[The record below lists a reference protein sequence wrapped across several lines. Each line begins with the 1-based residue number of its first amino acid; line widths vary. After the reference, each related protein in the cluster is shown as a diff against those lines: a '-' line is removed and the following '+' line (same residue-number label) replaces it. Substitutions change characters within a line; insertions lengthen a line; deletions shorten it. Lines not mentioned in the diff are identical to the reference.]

1 MAKARKDNRGR
12 VLRPGEVQKKSDNR
26 YLYTYTDPL
35 GRRKY
40 IYASDLM
47 ELREREKKL
56 TRDQLDGLNLYA
68 AGKATINDTFD
79 RYIKMKPNLRDSTR
93 SNYIYMYNRFVRN
106 DFGKKKLIDIKY
118 SDILQYYLHLINDE
132 QLAIATVDNIH
143 TLLHPTFQMAVRDD
157 IIRKNPTDGVMAEI
171 TKKSGIRRGVRHALT
186 AEQQKAF
193 MDYIANHPVLC
204 IGGRFLPFCLERDAA
219 LGKGWDYDGRTSTL
233 RKISSASITA

>member
-12 VLRPGEVQKKSDNR
+12 VLKPGEVQRKSDNR

-106 DFGKKKLIDIKY
+106 DFEKKKLIDIKY
-118 SDILQYYLHLINDE
+118 SDILQYYLYLINDE
-132 QLAIATVDNIH
+132 KLAIATVDNIH

-157 IIRKNPTDGVMAEI
+157 IIRKNPTDGVMTEI
-171 TKKSGIRRGVRHALT
+171 TKKSGIHRGVQHALT

-193 MDYIANHPVLC
+193 MDYIANHPVYVH
-204 IGGRFLPFCLERDAA
+204 
-219 LGKGWDYDGRTSTL
+219 W
-233 RKISSASITA
+233 